1 MCFILFSAF
10 QIGEELKEQAA
21 TQHIDKQKKG

>member
-1 MCFILFSAF
+1 MCFILFNAY

-21 TQHIDKQKKG
+21 IQHIDKQKKG